1 MKDRI
6 IPLVLAAAGA
16 VLALG
21 MLTFAGPC
29 VHEDG
34 SAAACATAAHA
45 VLAAG
50 IVACV
55 AGLAGAVMRSIPA
68 QAALSIAGIVAGV
81 FATIAPGGLFAL
93 CMVQT
98 MRCWTIMRP
107 FALVF
112 GIVIAFAG
120 AAMLF
125 RAYARNRKARK
136 TLRRMAR
143 ER

>member
-1 MKDRI
+1 MANSEQEIEASGRG
-6 IPLVLAAAGA
+6 L
-16 VLALG
+16 
-21 MLTFAGPC
+21 
-29 VHEDG
+29 
-34 SAAACATAAHA
+34 SADERR
-45 VLAAG
+45 G
-50 IVACV
+50 IA
-55 AGLAGAVMRSIPA
+55 
-68 QAALSIAGIVAGV
+68 AGV

-93 CMVQT
+93 RMVQT

-125 RAYARNRKARK
+125 RAYARNRKAHK
-136 TLRRMAR
+136 TLHRMAR